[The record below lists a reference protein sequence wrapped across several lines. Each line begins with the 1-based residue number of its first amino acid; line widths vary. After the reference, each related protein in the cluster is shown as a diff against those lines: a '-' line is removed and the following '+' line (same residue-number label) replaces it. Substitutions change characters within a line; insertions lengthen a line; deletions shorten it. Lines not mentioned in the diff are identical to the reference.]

1 MKREH
6 SQAGFTLIEL
16 LVVLAIMA
24 MLVGL
29 VGPRVLGY
37 MDDARVKTTRIQ
49 MAGYRSALEIFRL
62 DIGRYPT
69 SDEGLLSLVEAS
81 GQKPNWRGPYL
92 DQRVANDPWG
102 NPYVYMSD
110 GRSQFSLLSL
120 GRDGKEG
127 GEGVDADISL

>member
-62 DIGRYPT
+62 DNGRYPT

-81 GQKPNWRGPYL
+81 GQMSNWRGPYL

-127 GEGVDADISL
+127 GEGVDADISP